1 MFLFNNINGGDL
13 MADKNRKDYINPI
26 TEFASI
32 FVSDERI
39 NKQTEDMF
47 DRSLPPLSIRDL
59 FNKEG
64 DNESNGH

>member
-1 MFLFNNINGGDL
+1 MG
-13 MADKNRKDYINPI
+13 DKNKKDYINPI

-39 NKQTEDMF
+39 NKETGDMF

-59 FNKEG
+59 FNKKD
-64 DNESNGH
+64 DNKSDYH